1 MFSRDSNNKS
11 EKSISGSSSVIG
23 TEMQIKGNIKC
34 QGRLVIKGRVNGNI
48 ECDDINISSEGNLK
62 GNIKAIE
69 SFIDGNFEGDVF
81 AESLGIGAS
90 ANIKGNLY
98 YNSLKAQP
106 GAKLDVQLIIGLEKD
121 KKAKGSNKESLTK
134 SIKSIRG

>member
-1 MFSRDSNNKS
+1 MSSITVRGEENDDDIGDEDKINN
-11 EKSISGSSSVIG
+11 SIHDEPGI
-23 TEMQIKGNIKC
+23 NI
-34 QGRLVIKGRVNGNI
+34 LEFIDI

-69 SFIDGNFEGDVF
+69 SFIDGSFEGDVF

-98 YNSLKAQP
+98 YNNLKAQP

-134 SIKSIRG
+134 SIKSIKG